1 MTDLSDDAIDRLRSV
16 AGWPELATERYT
28 ILGELGRGGM
38 GTVYA
43 ALDTELGRE
52 VALKISNVVS
62 SAVVERSVAS
72 EARVLA
78 SLEHPGIVPVHDA
91 GRLVDGRPFYVMKR
105 VVGRTLTQELQQA
118 GDLGERLRV
127 FERICETMAF
137 AHARGILHRDLKPD
151 NVMIGPFGEVMVL
164 DWGVA
169 HALESPGGEP
179 SAPPTIYGT
188 HGFMSPEQAR
198 GEKVDARTDVYA
210 LGAILRTM
218 ASTAGQSVPK
228 PLTSICAKAMAGP
241 AGERYPSVAELRADV
256 ARFRASQAVEAH
268 RETFLERSARFGR
281 VYRTAILL
289 VLAYIVMRALVA
301 FSTRF

>member
-1 MTDLSDDAIDRLRSV
+1 MTDLSDDAIERLQRV
-16 AGWPELATERYT
+16 AGWPEQATDRYT

-62 SAVVERSVAS
+62 NALVERTVAS

-105 VVGRTLTQELQQA
+105 VVGRTLTQELRQP
-118 GDLGERLRV
+118 GNLGERLRV

-169 HALESPGGEP
+169 RVLEPAAGEL
-179 SAPPTIYGT
+179 SAPTTVYGT
-188 HGFMSPEQAR
+188 HGFMSPEQAS
-198 GEKVDARTDVYA
+198 GKTVDARTDVYA
-210 LGAILRTM
+210 LGAILRAL
-218 ASTAGQSVPK
+218 ASAAGEAIPK
-228 PLTSICAKAMAGP
+228 PLQSICAKAMAGP

-256 ARFRASQAVEAH
+256 ARFRASQAVAAH
-268 RETFLERSARFGR
+268 RESVVERAARFGR

-301 FSTRF
+301 FSTRP